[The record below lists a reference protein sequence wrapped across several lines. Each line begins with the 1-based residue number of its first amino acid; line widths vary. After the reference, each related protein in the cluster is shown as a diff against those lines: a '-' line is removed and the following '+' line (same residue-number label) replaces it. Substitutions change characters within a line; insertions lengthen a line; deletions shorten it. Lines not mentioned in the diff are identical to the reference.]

1 MPGLDL
7 QPLAGDLRPECA
19 ELLAERYARQRAR
32 EPLLPE
38 VGDFEP
44 HLPPAGWVAVRDGRA
59 AAYLGGEVDG
69 DVARVGF
76 AGVAGSDA
84 EALALCLAG
93 CARTW
98 ETQRFALHVPAGDA
112 ALTDAFFRLAFGC
125 QFAWAIRESEPAA
138 PVDFGGVVRPG
149 TQDDLDA
156 AVDLEL
162 ELHALQAAAPSW
174 SGLPSADRDA
184 VRAEWSSGWN
194 DPAVCAYLVAERA
207 GEVVGHVVLYHR
219 PQGDL
224 RVPPG
229 NVDLA
234 QLVTRPAARGTGV
247 GSALVAHT
255 LRLAHEQGYGSV
267 TVDWRTVNPLA
278 GAFWPGR
285 GFRPQYLRL
294 YRRVP

>member
-7 QPLAGDLRPECA
+7 QPLAGDLRAECA
-19 ELLAERYARQRAR
+19 TLLAERYARQRAR

-38 VGDFEP
+38 VDDFEP
-44 HLPPAGWVAVRDGRA
+44 HLPPEGWVAVQDGRA
-59 AAYLGGEVDG
+59 VAYLAGAVDG
-69 DVARVGF
+69 DIARVGF
-76 AGVAGSDA
+76 AGVAGSDP
-84 EALALCLAG
+84 EALTLCFVR
-93 CARTW
+93 CARAW
-98 ETQRFALHVPAGDA
+98 STQRFAIHVPAGDA

-125 QFAWAIRESEPAA
+125 QLAWAIRESEPAA
-138 PVDFGGVVRPG
+138 PVDFGGIIRPG
-149 TQDDLDA
+149 TPDDIEA
-156 AVDLEL
+156 AVDLDL
-162 ELHALQAAAPSW
+162 ELHALQMMLPSW
-174 SGLPSADRDA
+174 SGLEPADRDE
-184 VRAEWSSGWN
+184 VRAEWDGAWD
-194 DPAVCAYLVAERA
+194 DPATCAHLVAERD
-207 GEVVGHVVLYHR
+207 GKVVGQVVLYHR

-234 QLVTRPAARGTGV
+234 HLVTRLADRETGV

-255 LRLAHEQGYGSV
+255 LRLAHEQGYRSV

-278 GAFWPGR
+278 GPFWPKR